1 MQLAVRVFMVG
12 EAVSLY
18 VGHKPVLASHIL
30 PDAIER
36 AYPQVVIVVTH
47 NGPDGYGA
55 QSLASREGNSA
66 AFLPLIDI
74 KSIVGTDDDVAIG
87 FLADALNHLVSKY
100 LVPSQGIEMVVGSV
114 ETAESVGS
122 SNPQNALTVTHERMH
137 PVVAYMSVFGSHHVV
152 GEVARRLRL
161 GVVDEEALAVD
172 GNKETA
178 PRVTGHGMNAITL
191 ISHLRCKR
199 FTFRVET
206 IQHRACGQPH
216 TTLQVTH
223 DTIGRLR
230 CLEMLDHIALTVKAV
245 EAVIAG
251 QSPHD
256 ALTVVSNA
264 LYGIAT
270 DVALLRQAPRLE
282 RPVLRINLKETLGIA
297 SQSDIVITI
306 GEDSAD

>member
-1 MQLAVRVFMVG
+1 MNVAHPCFQVVHLIGIEGNDAVSDAESDQVRGPLMQLAVRVFMVG

-152 GEVARRLRL
+152 GEVALSSPSRGRRR
-161 GVVDEEALAVD
+161 G
-172 GNKETA
+172 GPCCRWK
-178 PRVTGHGMNAITL
+178 
-191 ISHLRCKR
+191 
-199 FTFRVET
+199 
-206 IQHRACGQPH
+206 
-216 TTLQVTH
+216 
-223 DTIGRLR
+223 
-230 CLEMLDHIALTVKAV
+230 
-245 EAVIAG
+245 
-251 QSPHD
+251 
-256 ALTVVSNA
+256 
-264 LYGIAT
+264 
-270 DVALLRQAPRLE
+270 
-282 RPVLRINLKETLGIA
+282 
-297 SQSDIVITI
+297 
-306 GEDSAD
+306 